1 MILERCNKKES
12 DVSLALA
19 DEKKKSQRAEITQ
32 LGSPVSHSQEKAAT
46 MLDAIIKPENVSD
59 YIPYQ
64 FKKPKRKRKKKRLMI
79 K

>member
-1 MILERCNKKES
+1 MILERCNKKEN

-32 LGSPVSHSQEKAAT
+32 PGSPVSPSQET
-46 MLDAIIKPENVSD
+46 VTTIFDAIIKPENVSD

-64 FKKPKRKRKKKRLMI
+64 LKKARRKRKKKRLMI
-79 K
+79 

>member
-1 MILERCNKKES
+1 MILERCNKKSS

-32 LGSPVSHSQEKAAT
+32 PGSSVSRSQEINTA
-46 MLDAIIKPENVSD
+46 MLDAIIKPENVID

-64 FKKPKRKRKKKRLMI
+64 LKNAKRKKKKKRLMI
-79 K
+79 